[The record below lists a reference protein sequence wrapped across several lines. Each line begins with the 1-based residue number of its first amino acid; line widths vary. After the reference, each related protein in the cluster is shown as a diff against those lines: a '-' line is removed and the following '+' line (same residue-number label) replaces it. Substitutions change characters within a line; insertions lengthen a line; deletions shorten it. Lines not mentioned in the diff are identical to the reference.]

1 MATINYGTTAFVAAA
16 VREMWD
22 NQLQK
27 KIYARSISRNLAGA
41 VRYIQNYSQGA
52 NKTLEWT
59 RSTGISDGGDA
70 AWDIANADETL
81 PNVDYGLTTKSVTA
95 DMRGSYVKQKI
106 DVMQDQE
113 GFVVPDIMD
122 SLAERMA
129 NIENKLFITTIDAT
143 TNVVYDG
150 TENAGSGTALTLPEA
165 MKGVTEI
172 KNSEGDCLYILM
184 NPNTVQTLADDM
196 VDAGVIGDNEFL
208 RNRAVGRL
216 FGATVIET
224 TYVADNVLYY
234 LGNDAVRMYERM
246 PYTMTNGVPSAIHV
260 IEQFA
265 IKARFGFAL
274 DREEFV
280 VKSTFNGN

>member
-41 VRYIQNYSQGA
+41 VRYILNSSQGA

-59 RSTGISDGGDA
+59 RSTGISDGGDNV
-70 AWDIANADETL
+70 WDIANADETL
-81 PNVDYGLTTKSVTA
+81 PNVDYGLTTKTVTA
-95 DMRGSYVKQKI
+95 DMRGAYVKQKI

-129 NIENKLFITTIDAT
+129 NIENKLFISTIDAT
-143 TNVVYDG
+143 TNVAVDG
-150 TENAGSGTALTLPEA
+150 AVGDDNVALTLVEA
-165 MKGVTEI
+165 MKGVTDI
-172 KNSEGDCLYILM
+172 KNAEGECLYILM

-196 VDAGVIGDNEFL
+196 IDASIIGDNEFL
-208 RNRAVGRL
+208 RRRAVGSL

-234 LGNDAVRMYERM
+234 LGQDAVRMYERM

-280 VKSTFNGN
+280 VKSIFNGE

>member
-1 MATINYGTTAFVAAA
+1 MATINYGSTAFVAAA

-59 RSTGISDGGDA
+59 RSSGVLDSGDA
-70 AWDIANADETL
+70 VWDIANADETL
-81 PNVDYGLTTKSVTA
+81 PNIDYGITTKTVTA
-95 DMRGSYVKQKI
+95 DMRGAYVKQKI

-129 NIENKLFITTIDAT
+129 NIENKLFISTIDAT
-143 TNVVYDG
+143 TNVAVNG
-150 TENAGSGTALTLPEA
+150 ASGNGNVALTLPEA

-184 NPNTVQTLADDM
+184 NPDTVQTLADDM
-196 VDAGVIGDNEFL
+196 IDASIIGDNEFL

-224 TYVADNVLYY
+224 TYVADNTLYY

-265 IKARFGFAL
+265 IKGRFGFAL
-274 DREEFV
+274 DRDEFV
-280 VKSTFNGN
+280 VKSIFNGN